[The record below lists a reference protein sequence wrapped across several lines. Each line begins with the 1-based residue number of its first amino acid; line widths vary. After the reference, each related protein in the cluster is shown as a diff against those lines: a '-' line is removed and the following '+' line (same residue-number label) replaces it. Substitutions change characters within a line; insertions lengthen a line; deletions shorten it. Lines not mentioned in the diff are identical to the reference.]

1 MTGNNRRSAIED
13 LILVV
18 QIIRLHQGQGE
29 EDIQGQFHPEVG
41 DTGKGLAQ
49 RLLMA
54 LGVLA
59 EAQLA
64 VVVLAGAEAE
74 AGVWNLTRGEPL
86 VTSWLLSIFY

>member
-41 DTGKGLAQ
+41 DAGKGLAQ
-49 RLLMA
+49 GLLMA

-64 VVVLAGAEAE
+64 VVVLAGAEA
-74 AGVWNLTRGEPL
+74 GVWNRTRGEPL